1 MQDRK
6 LRIHNESQLNSAVV
20 EDMRGIA
27 KRLKFTP
34 LGISPTIYEDEK
46 NVVAGQLRLSSL
58 TKKRKMNL
66 LESTCFI
73 RRHNFAY

>member
-46 NVVAGQLRLSSL
+46 NVVAGQLRLL
-58 TKKRKMNL
+58 KFANEKAQN
-66 LESTCFI
+66 ESAGIYMFYSPT
-73 RRHNFAY
+73 